1 MSVIKPYLDM
11 LTGEGGAFEVVTETL
26 HGHPV
31 RTFKNRL
38 PNLRDFAAVGR
49 NHGEAEFLVEGDVR
63 LTFADAFDRSQR
75 LARALH
81 DRFGVAPGD
90 RVGIVGANAADWV
103 VSYWAGVILNAVV
116 VPFNAWWTAEELAF
130 GLDDS
135 GASFVLCDERRALV
149 VLDGG
154 FGAHRTA
161 VWGDGAGVPDG
172 ANHLD
177 DLLDGDPLPLDG
189 VPARGEDETAV
200 IFYTSGTTGRPKGSA
215 NTHRNVVANFL
226 NAVAFTSAAALAAG
240 EQPGGSGDQDA
251 DLCVI
256 PLFHATANLAIM
268 TPFTYAGNKLVFMPP
283 GRFDPD
289 VAGRTI
295 EQERVT
301 RFGGVPTIVARIL
314 DSGAHERYDFS
325 SVSMISY
332 GGAPASPHL
341 LERVEAAFPS
351 IKERIVQ
358 GYGLTETSAIS
369 TLNIGPDYHARP
381 DSVGIAAPTVE
392 LRIAGPDGDALPT
405 GEVGEIWIRGANVIP
420 GYWNRPEV
428 NRETFTDG
436 FLHTGDVGYL
446 DGDGFLYITD
456 RAKDMVIRGGENVYC
471 AEVEAVLESHPA
483 VREVAVVGAPH
494 PEWGEEVKAVV
505 VVQPGEG
512 ADPDEL
518 TGHCAGHL
526 AKFKVPTRWE
536 FRTDLLPRNPS
547 GKVLKA
553 PLRGGHSATFAVGE
567 ETDSAL

>member
-11 LTGEGGAFEVVTETL
+11 LTGDGGAFEVVTETV
-26 HGHPV
+26 HGNPV
-31 RTFKNRL
+31 KTFANRM
-38 PNLRDFAAVGR
+38 PNLRDFAAVAR
-49 NHGEAEFLVEGDVR
+49 NHGDAEFLVQGDMR
-63 LTFADAFDRSQR
+63 LSFADAFDRGQR
-75 LARALH
+75 LAATLH

-90 RVGIVGANAADWV
+90 RVGVVGANAADWV

-116 VPFNAWWTAEELAF
+116 VPFNAWWTAEELEF

-135 GASFVLCDERRALV
+135 GTSFVLCDERRAEV
-149 VLDGG
+149 VHAAG
-154 FGAHRTA
+154 FAPHRTA
-161 VWGDGAGVPDG
+161 VWGEGAEAPAG
-172 ANHLD
+172 AHAFEDVLASEPLALD
-177 DLLDGDPLPLDG
+177 A

-215 NTHRNVVANFL
+215 NTHRNIVSNFL
-226 NAVAFTSAAALAAG
+226 NAVSFTAAAALAAG
-240 EQPGGSGDQDA
+240 EQPGGDGTQDA
-251 DLCVI
+251 DLCVV
-256 PLFHATANLAIM
+256 PLFHATANMAIM

-283 GRFDPD
+283 GKFDPD

-295 EQERVT
+295 ETERVT

-325 SVSMISY
+325 SITMISY

-351 IKERIVQ
+351 IRERIVQ

-392 LRIAGPDGDALPT
+392 LRIAGPDGEALPA
-405 GEVGEIWIRGANVIP
+405 GDVGEIWIRGASVIP
-420 GYWNRPEV
+420 GYWNRPHV
-428 NRETFTDG
+428 NEEAFTDG

-446 DGDGFLYITD
+446 DDDGFLYITD

-471 AEVEAVLESHPA
+471 AEVEGVLESHKA

-494 PEWGEEVKAVV
+494 PEWGEEVKAVI
-505 VVQPGEG
+505 VVQPGEA
-512 ADPDEL
+512 ADPAEL
-518 TGHCAGHL
+518 AAHCAGHL
-526 AKFKVPTRWE
+526 ARFKVPTRWE

-567 ETDSAL
+567 DSDSAL